1 MLITLQIQQIQEFHV
16 RLRFFHVNAFITNMY
31 NNITENL
38 HIMKLRL
45 YLLIPL
51 LTWALSGMG
60 TVKLHAIFS
69 DNMVL
74 QRDHP
79 ITIWGTADPG
89 EHISAEFRGKVVKTT
104 ANENRTWTVSFP
116 KQKANHIGADMI
128 IQGNNRIVL
137 HNILIGDVWL
147 CSGQSNMEMA
157 LGACNDSIS
166 VNNADFP
173 SIRYIRVPYTCAD
186 KPMDDVKSKLNWV
199 ICSPQTASACSA
211 VGFYFAR
218 RLANEVK
225 VPIGILISSIGGTN
239 IEKWMPQASFAS
251 NPHLNEYNQ
260 KIEAWMKQYRQD
272 VSACQE
278 PLRKWLDSA
287 QYALDNHT
295 EIPSMPY
302 IPIHPSLPGSRYG
315 GGDFSHLYNGMISP
329 FSRFKI
335 KGAIWY
341 QGENNGEERESYCEK
356 MCEMISIW
364 RKIWGY
370 DFPFY
375 FVQLSSWLEPTKDPN
390 KTQNGWQHCREAQV
404 MCFKKMP
411 HTGIAASY
419 DIGDA
424 NDIHPKNKYDVGE
437 RLAVWAL
444 THDYNRKYN
453 FCGPIYKSM
462 KIVGDKIYID
472 FDYAEEG
479 LMIGN
484 KTGQAP
490 VEEIKSGLNG
500 FAIAGDDKIWHWA
513 DATIIDGKVVV
524 SSSKV
529 KNPIA
534 VRYAYSMNPQGA
546 NLYDKGGLPALPFR
560 TDCW

>member
-1 MLITLQIQQIQEFHV
+1 
-16 RLRFFHVNAFITNMY
+16 MY

-38 HIMKLRL
+38 YIMKLRL

-51 LTWALSGMG
+51 LIWALSGMG
-60 TVKLHAIFS
+60 TVKPHAIFS

-89 EHISAEFRGKVVKTT
+89 EHISVEFRGKVVKTT

-329 FSRFKI
+329 FFRFKI

-341 QGENNGEERESYCEK
+341 QGENNGEE
-356 MCEMISIW
+356 
-364 RKIWGY
+364 
-370 DFPFY
+370 
-375 FVQLSSWLEPTKDPN
+375 
-390 KTQNGWQHCREAQV
+390 
-404 MCFKKMP
+404 
-411 HTGIAASY
+411 
-419 DIGDA
+419 
-424 NDIHPKNKYDVGE
+424 
-437 RLAVWAL
+437 
-444 THDYNRKYN
+444 
-453 FCGPIYKSM
+453 
-462 KIVGDKIYID
+462 
-472 FDYAEEG
+472 
-479 LMIGN
+479 
-484 KTGQAP
+484 
-490 VEEIKSGLNG
+490 
-500 FAIAGDDKIWHWA
+500 
-513 DATIIDGKVVV
+513 
-524 SSSKV
+524 
-529 KNPIA
+529 
-534 VRYAYSMNPQGA
+534 
-546 NLYDKGGLPALPFR
+546 
-560 TDCW
+560 